1 MGPFSNPLRNASL
14 RASLSHVLL
23 VVGCLLHWVVTRL
36 SELWGRDP
44 SLWVFG
50 ARSGEAFADNAKYL
64 YLHVA
69 STHPEIR
76 PVWLSKD
83 RAAVSDL
90 RARGYEAHH
99 VHSLRGVYLNL
110 RAGAVFVTHG
120 LRDVNLWCSGGA
132 KAVMLWHGTALKHVS
147 WDAHF
152 PDEPLPVRL
161 AHGYTHR
168 VLDLAIVTAESMVP
182 VFASAFRIDP
192 GRIVATGYP
201 RNDAL
206 FEPTPG
212 AGIGIDRSVHRR
224 VERLAAEHT
233 VLLYLPTFR
242 DSSESTALDVL
253 DLPALAALLERY
265 DAYLLVKTHPN
276 ETIDPD
282 AVPTERVVPLPETV
296 DSHLLLP
303 YADALISD
311 YSSVVFDYLLLDRPL
326 VFYAHDLEEYRAE
339 RGFYFEYEDVT
350 PGPVA
355 RSSPA
360 LLRSIERVLAGAD
373 PYADERAR
381 VRERFC
387 HTDENRSE
395 AVYEAAWRLLPPTP
409 SKPADSSLASRLQ
422 RFGD

>member
-1 MGPFSNPLRNASL
+1 MNDVLRTH
-14 RASLSHVLL
+14 LSRVLL
-23 VVGCLLHWVVTRL
+23 VAGCALHWVVARL
-36 SELWGRDP
+36 SGLWGRDP

-69 STHPEIR
+69 SAHPEIR

-83 RAAVSDL
+83 GAIVSDL
-90 RARGYEAHH
+90 RGRGYEAY
-99 VHSLRGVYLNL
+99 HSYSPRGMVLNL
-110 RAGAVFVTHG
+110 RAGVVLVTHG

-132 KAVMLWHGTALKHVS
+132 KTVMLWHGTALKHVS
-147 WDAHF
+147 WDSHF
-152 PDEPLPVRL
+152 PDESLPVRL

-168 VLDLAIVTAESMVP
+168 ALDLVTVTAESMVP

-192 GRIVATGYP
+192 GRIAVTGYP

-212 AGIGIDRSVHRR
+212 AEIGIDRSVHRR
-224 VERLAAEHT
+224 VERLASEHT

-253 DLPALAALLERY
+253 DLPALGRLLECH

-276 ETIDPD
+276 ETLDPD
-282 AVPTERVVPLPETV
+282 SVPSERVVCLPETA

-303 YADALISD
+303 HADALISD

-326 VFYAHDLEEYRAE
+326 VFYAPDLEEYRAE
-339 RGFYFEYEDVT
+339 RGFYFDYGEVT

-355 RSSPA
+355 RSPSA
-360 LLRSIERVLAGAD
+360 LLRSVERVLDGAD
-373 PYADERAR
+373 TYAGDRAR

-387 HTDENRSE
+387 HTDGNRSE
-395 AVYEAAWRLLPPTP
+395 AVYEATCRLLASTSSWPVE
-409 SKPADSSLASRLQ
+409 SSLAGRVQ
-422 RFGD
+422 RFVRD